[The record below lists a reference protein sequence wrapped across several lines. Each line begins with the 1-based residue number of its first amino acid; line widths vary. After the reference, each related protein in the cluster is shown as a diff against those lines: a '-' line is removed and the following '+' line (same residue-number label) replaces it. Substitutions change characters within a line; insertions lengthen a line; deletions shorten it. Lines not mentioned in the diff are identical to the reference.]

1 MNELPT
7 VWQDFKFKWDKDL
20 YKKKITIKKK
30 GEKKSFFDE
39 SNIHPGLPPQIVSAL
54 KQIHHGASVLRSED
68 EFSAGQFVQKHKIS
82 EFTDELNKSLTQK
95 YGVGFAS
102 EVFKYLLEQRPSTN
116 QIQKLVHNNLDA
128 SHEAQEKVTF
138 IIARGYAHTVMGND
152 LFRYLKDDLGLLGYE
167 VIMAE
172 TDAFGRLEQNEE
184 IMYQLVN
191 DQIKQGKKVVLIGT
205 CVGLVSSLGALERIR
220 KEKGS
225 APLFGI
231 INIAGMLKGSFVV
244 DWGTRMPQW
253 FFIKRGLFK
262 EYKSKGGAPDKLDRL
277 EAMKDFRFERIGPY
291 MQKVG
296 HAGELSQ
303 KSLNL
308 VSILP
313 GNGLG
318 RDKSGIRRMQD
329 EVSRPNIK
337 KGSYG
342 ANDGIIEYP
351 GTVLDEKLSHQNM
364 SLVFESSHN
373 FLDGYYDS
381 FGRRFDLRNDNE
393 RRQIFGS
400 VIRSFLES

>member
-1 MNELPT
+1 MNELPLE
-7 VWQDFKFKWDKDL
+7 WQDFKFKWDKDL

-30 GEKKSFFDE
+30 GEKKSFFDDA
-39 SNIHPGLPPQIVSAL
+39 NIHPDLPAHIVSAL
-54 KQIHHGASVLRSED
+54 KQIHHGASVLRGDDELTAESYINKHKVS
-68 EFSAGQFVQKHKIS
+68 EFS
-82 EFTDELNKSLTQK
+82 DELNKSLTLK

-102 EVFKYLLEQRPSTN
+102 AVYQHLLEQKPSTKS
-116 QIQKLVHNNLDA
+116 IKELVHKNLDTD
-128 SHEAQEKVTF
+128 HTAQEKVTF

-152 LFRYLKDDLGLLGYE
+152 LFRYLKEDLSLLGYE

-184 IMYQLVN
+184 IMFQLVSE
-191 DQIKQGKKVVLIGT
+191 QLKLGKKIVLIGT

-220 KEKGS
+220 SNSGA
-225 APLFGI
+225 APLVGI

-262 EYKSKGGAPDKLDRL
+262 EYKSKGGAPAKMSAL
-277 EAMKDFRFERIGPY
+277 EAMKDFRFERIGPF
-291 MQKVG
+291 MAKVG
-296 HAGELSQ
+296 KAGELSQ

-329 EVSRPNIK
+329 EVIRPNIK

-364 SLVFESSHN
+364 SLIFESSHN

-381 FGRRFDLRNDNE
+381 FGKRFDLRNDNE